1 MQATVQNKMTGFHLI
16 YKNKKTAKMKKLI
29 VLTLLLTCALYNKVT
44 AQAYTNV
51 NIVTQPLWGPTGYD
65 HVEYYYF
72 PDLDAYY
79 YVPGAQYIYRVKKS
93 WVTVTTMP
101 LRFKNFD
108 FYSAHKVV
116 LNEPKPYMN
125 DRGNKAQYAQYKK
138 QHDQLAIRDSHE
150 QKYLVKTDH
159 PEHGKWISPQDIQDK
174 QNRLDEQTRAIAQ
187 VKQDSLNRV
196 DLQSKENMHNKQDS
210 TSRSVE
216 QSKEDLHNKQNQLN
230 NQQLQNNEDSHK
242 H

>member
-1 MQATVQNKMTGFHLI
+1 
-16 YKNKKTAKMKKLI
+16 MKKLI
-29 VLTLLLTCALYNKVT
+29 TITLLLTCALYNKAI

-65 HVEYYYF
+65 HVEYYYL

-101 LRFKNFD
+101 ARFRNFD

-125 DRGNKAQYAQYKK
+125 DRGNKAQYAQYKG

-159 PEHGKWISPQDIQDK
+159 PEHDKWISPQDLQDK
-174 QNRLDEQTRAIAQ
+174 QNRQNEQARATAQ
-187 VKQDSLNRV
+187 VKQDSLNRT
-196 DLQSKENMHNKQDS
+196 DLQSKESMHSKQDS
-210 TSRSVE
+210 TSRALE

-230 NQQLQNNEDSHK
+230 NQQLQNNEDNHK